1 MSTQSTTLDMAVPVA
16 KASNWRNRTIAIV
29 LAVIIAGIF
38 WIDSR
43 YPALNKKYHQGT
55 HVKVV
60 GAITF
65 DALYP
70 TTPAMPLSQRV
81 YRTTLNW
88 LNANK
93 IGMTFGFFFGAAAL
107 TLLATF
113 PVRRTKYASA
123 NALIGAAAGMPL
135 GVCAN
140 CVVPIARGFYAAGMS
155 TESTL
160 AAMFSSPGLNVLV
173 LAMAFALFPLS
184 VALIKTATV
193 LLLIFGFA
201 PLASTS
207 LLATKKSAAAP
218 EVICPITLTEND
230 SWAQAFKSTLL
241 SYFKSFWYILKIGLP
256 LMLLAAVLGA
266 LAIELLPPQALS
278 SNVSFLSHVSFLGI
292 LGVAAICAFL
302 PVPMAFDVLFAYIAM
317 ASGVPLPYVVTI
329 LCTLG
334 IYSIYSVLVVGKTI
348 SWKVATA
355 AYAAVVIIGA
365 AAGAF
370 TLLLPH

>member
-1 MSTQSTTLDMAVPVA
+1 MSTQTTSLEIGLAVT
-16 KASNWRNRTIAIV
+16 KTTNWRNRTIAMA
-29 LAVIIAGIF
+29 LALMIAGIF

-55 HVKVV
+55 HVKVA

-70 TTPAMPLSQRV
+70 TNPAMPLSQRV

-113 PVRRTKYASA
+113 PIRRTKYAQA
-123 NALIGAAAGMPL
+123 NALIGAATGMPL

-140 CVVPIARGFYAAGMS
+140 CVVPIARGLYASGMS

-173 LAMAFALFPLS
+173 LAMTFALFPLS
-184 VALIKTATV
+184 VALLKTATV
-193 LLLIFGFA
+193 LCLIFGFA
-201 PLASTS
+201 PLMA
-207 LLATKKSAAAP
+207 AKKNEAAR
-218 EVICPITLTEND
+218 EIECPIVLAEND
-230 SWAQAFKSTLL
+230 SWSQAARSTLL
-241 SYFKSFWYILKIGLP
+241 SYVKSFWYILKIGLP
-256 LMLLAAVLGA
+256 LMLLAAILGA
-266 LAIELLPPQALS
+266 LVIELLPPQALS
-278 SNVSFLSHVSFLGI
+278 SNISFLSHVSFVGI
-292 LGVAAICAFL
+292 VGVALISAFL
-302 PVPMAFDVLFAYIAM
+302 PVPMAFDVIFAYIAM
-317 ASGVPLPYVVTI
+317 SSGVPMPYVVTI

-334 IYSIYSVLVVGKTI
+334 IYSIYSTLVVGKTI

-355 AYAAVVIIGA
+355 TYAAVVAIGA
-365 AAGAF
+365 TAGALA
-370 TLLLPH
+370 LLIRHV